1 MFVIFYV
8 ADPVNS
14 GSGKYI
20 DLMTIKMWKKPNS
33 SEILK
38 WLLFLFLMPSAL
50 KWVVTWLCFF
60 NFYKICFFFGF
71 FGKMLGPKKW
81 GRHP

>member
-38 WLLFLFLMPSAL
+38 WLLFFISDAFSFKMGGHMTMFLQFL
-50 KWVVTWLCFF
+50 QNL
-60 NFYKICFFFGF
+60 FFFWIF
-71 FGKMLGPKKW
+71 W
-81 GRHP
+81 